1 MPTPHHIRL
10 ARAPK
15 AKTSTRSLLHGHL
28 HFTLCVKGA
37 SSPAPQSA
45 LSGNVHRRI
54 ERIKRLRPKRTQEV
68 TFRYLDSQTNT
79 HQNRTLPVLKFLW
92 LILQHVLPKG
102 MQRVRDYG
110 FLRGNA
116 KQTRVRIQLLLLAL
130 FYCTPHKEQ
139 PIRSKAVR
147 ACPCCDHEMACVGVS
162 RPS

>member
-1 MPTPHHIRL
+1 MQQCRQQQEPTE
-10 ARAPK
+10 A
-15 AKTSTRSLLHGHL
+15 
-28 HFTLCVKGA
+28 
-37 SSPAPQSA
+37 SPAFAPNRSR
-45 LSGNVHRRI
+45 NPR
-54 ERIKRLRPKRTQEV
+54 RLRRGGCQRGVLPDKDIIKVTDTEV

-79 HQNRTLPVLKFLW
+79 HQTRTLPVLKFLW

-139 PIRSKAVR
+139 PVRSKAVR